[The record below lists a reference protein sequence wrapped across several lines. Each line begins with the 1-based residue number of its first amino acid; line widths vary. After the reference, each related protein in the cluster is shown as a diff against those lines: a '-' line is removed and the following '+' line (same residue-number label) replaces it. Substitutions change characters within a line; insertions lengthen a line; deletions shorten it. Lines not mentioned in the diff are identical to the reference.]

1 MAIPESPHPV
11 LRRAPD
17 LLVLLPHV
25 SERAWLQPPEPT
37 AAGSHIAGGSAR
49 SPFPS
54 GALYAMAEPSRVGGE
69 DRPITLKAAGQT
81 APPRQRGGR
90 HTASGQ
96 QFTGHA
102 RHVLGDRTPVH
113 VV

>member
-1 MAIPESPHPV
+1 
-11 LRRAPD
+11 
-17 LLVLLPHV
+17 
-25 SERAWLQPPEPT
+25 
-37 AAGSHIAGGSAR
+37 
-49 SPFPS
+49 
-54 GALYAMAEPSRVGGE
+54 MAEPSRVGGE